1 MADGVTVRVIKLEDH
16 FAAALAAASGATL
29 AKAVM
34 AGGQVVEAH
43 AKINASRGRPG
54 LNEVSGHL
62 VASIK
67 AILVKST
74 DTSAEVDVGPTD
86 IPYGRI
92 HEFGGVIR
100 ALTSR
105 GLRFQIGGQWI
116 TKQAVHI
123 PARPYLRP
131 SVDENEQRILD
142 AVGYELK
149 AGLEAATR

>member
-1 MADGVTVRVIKLEDH
+1 MSDSVTVRVVKLEDH
-16 FAAALAAASGATL
+16 FAAALAAASGTTL

-34 AGGQVVEAH
+34 AGGQVVETH
-43 AKINASRGRPG
+43 ARINASRGRPG

-62 VASIK
+62 VASINTV
-67 AILVKST
+67 LVKST
-74 DTSAEVDVGPTD
+74 DTSAEADVGPTN

-92 HEFGGVIR
+92 HEFGGVIK

-105 GLRFQIGGQWI
+105 GLRFMINGQWI
-116 TKQAVHI
+116 TKQVVHI

-131 SVDENEQRILD
+131 AADENMDRITD

-149 AGLEAATR
+149 AALQKAAP